1 MRYRYVVTVETDGA
15 APERYANDLR
25 HELESAID
33 DTVDD
38 WGLRV
43 EEHLDG
49 YPTDRFVIEAWLEDA
64 SP

>member
-43 EEHLDG
+43 EEYLDVPPG
-49 YPTDRFVIEAWLEDA
+49 RFVIEAWLEDA